1 MIERTF
7 AFEAKAMHLSNPALT
22 TCETYTPGLPAEL
35 IAARTGRAV
44 AEIAKLGSAEN
55 PFGPSPL
62 AMEAVQ
68 AALSRMSIYADWT
81 AAPLRRKIGETYGVD
96 PDSVVCGAGETE
108 VISWL
113 IRAFAGPGE
122 RILMHEP
129 CFPLYFLFA
138 EAEGRVPVSMPMGD
152 SFDFRVDDFVAAID
166 ETIRIVFVTRPHS
179 PSGKMIDEAS
189 VRRIIEVARHALV
202 AVDEAYVHFSRDL
215 GLIHLAREY
224 PNVIVLRTFSKAYG
238 LAGLRV
244 GFGVSHPRIARPL
257 LALKPTW
264 NMGQLQIA
272 GASAALD
279 DVGHVERTV
288 AMVEAM
294 RAYVTDRIRA
304 LNGYRVIDGSSANFF
319 LVEITHPDLDST
331 TVFERLLDHGVIVK
345 DGSVSFRGLGK
356 RYLRVDVSLKKHM
369 DRLVTA
375 LGAVAAEA

>member
-1 MIERTF
+1 
-7 AFEAKAMHLSNPALT
+7 MHLSNPALA

-35 IAARTGRAV
+35 VAARTGLAV
-44 AEIAKLGSAEN
+44 ADVAKLGSAEN
-55 PFGPSPL
+55 PFGPSPR
-62 AMEAVQ
+62 AVEAVQ
-68 AALSRMSIYADWT
+68 GALARMSVYADWT
-81 AAPLRRKIGETYGVD
+81 AAPLRRKIGEVFGVD
-96 PDSVVCGAGETE
+96 PDGVVCGAGETE

-113 IRAFAGPGE
+113 VRAYAGPGE

-138 EAEGRVPVSMPMGD
+138 EAEGRVPVTVPMGD
-152 SFDFRVDDFVAAID
+152 AFDFRVDDVVAAID

-179 PSGKMIDEAS
+179 PSGRMIDEAS
-189 VRRIIEVARHALV
+189 VRRIVEAAPHALI
-202 AVDEAYVHFSRDL
+202 AIDEAYVHFSRDP
-215 GLIHLAREY
+215 GLVHLARDY

-244 GFGVSHPRIARPL
+244 GFGISSPRVARPL
-257 LALKPTW
+257 LAIKPTW

-279 DVGHVERTV
+279 DTGHVERTV
-288 AMVEAM
+288 AMVEEM
-294 RAYVTDRIRA
+294 RAYATERIRS
-304 LNGYRVIDGSSANFF
+304 LNGYRVVEGSGANFF
-319 LVEITHPDLDST
+319 LVEITRPGLDSSI
-331 TVFERLLDHGVIVK
+331 VFERLLDHGVIVK

-356 RYLRVDVSLKKHM
+356 RYLRIDVSLRKHM